1 MTIATALREHLPAVV
16 LAIAVIISL
25 LLTAGQPAVLN
36 LVILVGIYG
45 LMATSLGM
53 IYGQA
58 GMMSLCQASFA
69 ALGAYSTAI
78 MTAKWGLDPIL
89 GLVAALLLPAAIA
102 YPFARL
108 IVKLSA
114 LALALATLFLGSTI
128 TIMLNQG
135 GDFTGGYLGLGGIPM
150 LSFAA
155 TPLKFAVLVW
165 LCVIVSVI
173 LYTNLLGT
181 AAGRAL
187 NTLRVDAVRSQ
198 ADGDRGPHRLSML
211 FAFSA
216 SLAGCS
222 GWLYAHYMTY
232 IAPEA
237 LSMDISLTLLLMV
250 LLGGARHVLGPVLG
264 AFLLTYLNDL
274 LPAEMRGL
282 LYGSAIVVVL
292 IIAPRGVLGTLD
304 RVWHRHLHKRKK
316 LANSSQENIGTVL
329 PASATASP
337 PDGKEEGGRS

>member
-1 MTIATALREHLPAVV
+1 MTVTNVLRGQLSAIMLTVAVV
-16 LAIAVIISL
+16 VWL
-25 LLTAGQPAVLN
+25 LLTAGEPAVLN
-36 LVILVGIYG
+36 LLILIGIYG

-58 GMMSLCQASFA
+58 GMMSLCQAGFA
-69 ALGAYSTAI
+69 ALGAYGTAI
-78 MTAKWGLDPIL
+78 VTAKWGFNPLW
-89 GLVAALLLPAAIA
+89 GLMVALLLPALIA

-108 IVKLSA
+108 IVKLSP

-128 TIMLNQG
+128 TIVLNQG
-135 GDFTGGYLGLGGIPM
+135 GDFTGGYLGLGGIPV

-165 LCVIVSVI
+165 LFVIVSVV
-173 LYTNLLGT
+173 LYRNLLGT

-198 ADGDRGPHRLSML
+198 ADGDRGPHRLSVL
-211 FAFSA
+211 FAFAA

-232 IAPEA
+232 VAPEA
-237 LSMDISLTLLLMV
+237 LSMDVSLTLLLMV

-264 AFLLTYLNDL
+264 AFLLTYLNDF
-274 LPAEMRGL
+274 LPSEMRGL

-304 RVWHRHLHKRKK
+304 TLWHRRRRKK
-316 LANSSQENIGTVL
+316 KKSARAPRDQNRAALT
-329 PASATASP
+329 ASAAVAAQ
-337 PDGKEEGGRS
+337 DGPKEG

>member
-1 MTIATALREHLPAVV
+1 MIIMNTLHRHLSGVV
-16 LAIAVIISL
+16 LAAVVIISL
-25 LLTAGQPAVLN
+25 ILTAGQPSVLN
-36 LVILVGIYG
+36 LVTLIGIYG

-58 GMMSLCQASFA
+58 GMMSLCQAGFA
-69 ALGAYSTAI
+69 AVGAYSTAI
-78 MTAKWGLDPIL
+78 MSARWGFDPLL
-89 GLVAALLLPAAIA
+89 GLVVALLLPAAIA

-108 IVKLSA
+108 IVKLSP
-114 LALALATLFLGSTI
+114 LALALATLFLGSII
-128 TIMLNQG
+128 TIVLNQG
-135 GDFTGGYLGLGGIPM
+135 GDFTGGYLGIGGIPM

-155 TPLKFAVLVW
+155 TPLKFAALVW
-165 LCVIVSVI
+165 LCAIVFVI

-211 FAFSA
+211 FAFA
-216 SLAGCS
+216 AGLAGCS
-222 GWLYAHYMTY
+222 GWLYAHYMAY
-232 IAPEA
+232 VAPET
-237 LSMDISLTLLLMV
+237 LSMDISMTLLLMV
-250 LLGGARHVLGPVLG
+250 LLGGARHVLGPILG

-304 RVWHRHLHKRKK
+304 TLWNRRLRKK
-316 LANSSQENIGTVL
+316 IQSSGLLTKEDAARSV
-329 PASATASP
+329 PAAVSAQ
-337 PDGKEEGGRS
+337 DGEGKG

>member
-1 MTIATALREHLPAVV
+1 MTVAIPLREHLPAAV
-16 LAIAVIISL
+16 LIIAVIVL
-25 LLTAGQPAVLN
+25 LMLTAGQPAVLN
-36 LVILVGIYG
+36 LVILIGIYG
-45 LMATSLGM
+45 LMATSLGL

-78 MTAKWGLDPIL
+78 MTAKWGLDPVL

-108 IVKLSA
+108 IVKLSS

-128 TIMLNQG
+128 TIALNQG
-135 GDFTGGYLGLGGIPM
+135 GDFTGGYLGLGGIPI

-155 TPLKFAVLVW
+155 TPLKFAILVW
-165 LCVIVSVI
+165 LCVIVSVV

-237 LSMDISLTLLLMV
+237 LSMDVSLTLLLMV

-274 LPAEMRGL
+274 LPSEMRGL
-282 LYGSAIVVVL
+282 LYGTAIVVVL
-292 IIAPRGVLGTLD
+292 VIAPRGVLGTLD
-304 RVWHRHLHKRKK
+304 RVWRKRLHKRKK
-316 LANSSQENIGTVL
+316 PSSPLHKSISVVL
-329 PASATASP
+329 PASATISAQDS
-337 PDGKEEGGRS
+337 EERGR

>member
-1 MTIATALREHLPAVV
+1 MIIMNTLHRHLPGVV
-16 LAIAVIISL
+16 LAAVVIVSL
-25 LLTAGQPAVLN
+25 ILTAGQPSVLN
-36 LVILVGIYG
+36 LVTLIGIYG

-58 GMMSLCQASFA
+58 GMMSLCQAGFA
-69 ALGAYSTAI
+69 AVGAYSTAI
-78 MTAKWGLDPIL
+78 MSARWGFDPLL
-89 GLVAALLLPAAIA
+89 GLVVALLLPAAIA

-108 IVKLSA
+108 IVKLSP
-114 LALALATLFLGSTI
+114 LALALATLFLGSII
-128 TIMLNQG
+128 TIVLNQG
-135 GDFTGGYLGLGGIPM
+135 GDFTGGYLGIGGIPM

-155 TPLKFAVLVW
+155 TPLKFAALVW
-165 LCVIVSVI
+165 LCAIVFVI

-211 FAFSA
+211 FAFA
-216 SLAGCS
+216 AGLAGCS
-222 GWLYAHYMTY
+222 GWLYAHYMAY
-232 IAPEA
+232 VAPET
-237 LSMDISLTLLLMV
+237 LSMDISMTLLLMV
-250 LLGGARHVLGPVLG
+250 LLGGARHVLGPILG

-304 RVWHRHLHKRKK
+304 TLWNRRLRKK
-316 LANSSQENIGTVL
+316 IQSSGLLTKEDAARSV
-329 PASATASP
+329 PAAVSAQ
-337 PDGKEEGGRS
+337 DGEGKG